1 MFVSEWI
8 SKMELQ
14 HLALSDSTKSEEL
27 KKVLSGLILDRPTLE
42 RVREVFRKEI
52 ELGLK
57 YGLEKSSVQMETT
70 YVTQL
75 LRGTESGKFLALD
88 LGSTNFRVLLISLS
102 GGRILSE
109 EVRHFSVAT
118 ETRLGPGRELFSFLA
133 DCIKTFLTDLG
144 LLEESLSLGF
154 TFSFPMAQEGLRAA
168 RLVSWTKS
176 FNCPGVEGEE
186 VVGLLQTAVDEAGLK
201 VKVVAILNDT
211 TGTLV
216 AGSYQDHDCTVGL
229 IMGSGH
235 NGCYFESTANLVR
248 WDASQKD
255 DWVIVD
261 PEFGAFGDPGEG
273 GCLDFIRTEFDN
285 AVDRASLLPGKY
297 TFEKYIGG
305 NFLGEIARY
314 ILEKLSSSGILE
326 LTDPK
331 NLIRR
336 ENSFPSKYITEVER
350 DGRMP
355 LSSWRSSSSLAA
367 VTSWLGE
374 QEGTEAR
381 LVESLAI
388 LQSVCGAVSER

>member
-1 MFVSEWI
+1 
-8 SKMELQ
+8 MELQ

-154 TFSFPMAQEGLRAA
+154 TFSFPLVQESLVAA

-186 VVGLLQTAVDEAGLK
+186 VVGLLQAAIDRRGLK
-201 VKVVAILNDT
+201 VELKYLKWKVEIL
-211 TGTLV
+211 
-216 AGSYQDHDCTVGL
+216 
-229 IMGSGH
+229 
-235 NGCYFESTANLVR
+235 F
-248 WDASQKD
+248 
-255 DWVIVD
+255 
-261 PEFGAFGDPGEG
+261 
-273 GCLDFIRTEFDN
+273 
-285 AVDRASLLPGKY
+285 
-297 TFEKYIGG
+297 
-305 NFLGEIARY
+305 
-314 ILEKLSSSGILE
+314 
-326 LTDPK
+326 
-331 NLIRR
+331 
-336 ENSFPSKYITEVER
+336 
-350 DGRMP
+350 
-355 LSSWRSSSSLAA
+355 
-367 VTSWLGE
+367 
-374 QEGTEAR
+374 
-381 LVESLAI
+381 
-388 LQSVCGAVSER
+388 